1 MKRLKQY
8 LKKNYQ
14 DIALKN
20 VLVRV
25 WYDMIIKNEHGWLK
39 CSGSYP
45 VGERKIYDFYR
56 KT

>member
-8 LKKNYQ
+8 LKKKYQ

-45 VGERKIYDFYR
+45 VGERKLYDFYR